1 MRNSAANRAVEITP
15 AAANGATQSG
25 PAPTASTP
33 DTSAAERHARLVK
46 LLRKE
51 VQRFVNDV
59 ARVLTGEDK
68 RAIHDLRVWSR
79 RLQQVLVAMY
89 GEELPRRARAMRRV
103 LRRTRR
109 AIGAW
114 RNCDVVIEAIERRV
128 GRARSEERRRAWEI
142 VLKSASEARRREIRR
157 ARKRLMK
164 LNIFGL
170 REAAESLIESGS
182 AEAGSLNASFWTSV
196 AQAYDRWREAYAGSV
211 KSKHAEDIH
220 AFRIRSK
227 RLRYRIELARELGA
241 EETGALLEWFKKL
254 QDGLGRWRD
263 RVELSR
269 VIARSIADPERLL
282 SEPRASILL
291 LNELE
296 RLNRRAEQEIAALL
310 GGIEG
315 SVGFKQCEKWVR
327 DHTRIQT
334 EPESAAASSSGVLE
348 SASVST
354 APRV

>member
-1 MRNSAANRAVEITP
+1 MS
-15 AAANGATQSG
+15 AAANDATQSG
-25 PAPTASTP
+25 PAPTVSKP
-33 DTSAAERHARLVK
+33 DNSAPERHARLVK
-46 LLRKE
+46 LLRKGL
-51 VQRFVNDV
+51 QRFVNDV
-59 ARVLTGEDK
+59 ARVLTSEDK

-89 GEELPRRARAMRRV
+89 GDELPRRARAVRRV

-114 RNCDVVIEAIERRV
+114 RNYDVVTEAIERRV
-128 GRARSEERRRAWEI
+128 SRARSERRSAWEI
-142 VLKSASEARRREIRR
+142 VLKSVSEARRREIRR

-170 REAAESLIESGS
+170 REAAESLIESGG
-182 AEAGSLNASFWTSV
+182 AEAGSLDASFWTSV
-196 AQAYDRWREAYAGSV
+196 AEAHDRWREAYAGSV
-211 KSKHAEDIH
+211 KSKRAEDIH

-241 EETGALLEWFKKL
+241 EETGSLLEWFKKL

-282 SEPRASILL
+282 NEPRASILL

-296 RLNRRAEQEIAALL
+296 RLNRRAEHEIDALL

-315 SVGFKQCEKWVR
+315 SAGFKQCEGWVR
-327 DHTRIQT
+327 DHTRIQA
-334 EPESAAASSSGVLE
+334 EPEPAAASSSGVLE
-348 SASVST
+348 SAPAST

>member
-1 MRNSAANRAVEITP
+1 MP
-15 AAANGATQSG
+15 AQNGAADS
-25 PAPTASTP
+25 S
-33 DTSAAERHARLVK
+33 SERRARLVK

-51 VQRFVNDV
+51 LQRFVNDV

-89 GEELPRRARAMRRV
+89 GESLPRRARAMRRV

-109 AIGAW
+109 AIGQW
-114 RNCDVVIEAIERRV
+114 RTYDVVIETIERRAA
-128 GRARSEERRRAWEI
+128 RARAESARRAGAL
-142 VLKSASEARRREIRR
+142 VLGSATEARRREIRR

-164 LNIFGL
+164 LDVFGL
-170 REAAESLIESGS
+170 RDS
-182 AEAGSLNASFWTSV
+182 AETLIAAGGPDPGSLDASCWGAV
-196 AQAYDRWREAYAGSV
+196 AQAYDRWREA
-211 KSKHAEDIH
+211 HASAVETRHTEDIH

-241 EETGALLEWFKKL
+241 DDTALLLDWFKKL

-269 VIARSIADPERLL
+269 VIARAIADPERLL
-282 SEPRASILL
+282 NDPRASILL

-296 RLNRRAEQEIAALL
+296 RLNRRAEREIDSLL
-310 GGIEG
+310 RGVEHAP
-315 SVGFKQCEKWVR
+315 GFAQCERWIRAHVR
-327 DHTRIQT
+327 TADDAEQAPANAPTDAVAT
-334 EPESAAASSSGVLE
+334 ASNGP
-348 SASVST
+348 